1 MSVKIDVIADCS
13 GGMRE
18 MGKDDVILNALRAVS
33 AWSKRPENDGCQF
46 DIYLW
51 SEALTR
57 LEKGVKPTF
66 SFQGKANPSVL
77 LEHLDALPDGARVLL
92 FSDGLFPVET
102 LTRKARKKSLLLI
115 PVQIGADANCQAL
128 RSLSRVGRVFRV
140 SELFGLMERLCF
152 SASFGEAK

>member
-57 LEKGVKPTF
+57 LEKGVTMV
-66 SFQGKANPSVL
+66 FQGKANPSVL

-92 FSDGLFPVET
+92 LSDGLFPVEM
-102 LTRKARKKSLLLI
+102 LTRKKSLLLT

-140 SELFGLMERLCF
+140 SELFGLMERLCY
-152 SASFGEAK
+152 SASFGEAQ